1 MGVVTRYCSDDEIIN
16 NLRLY
21 FDEHEQYTF
30 PFKSWLHTARRTENG
45 ILLTM
50 GARKFLIH
58 EETGAVLEEVF

>member
-50 GARKFLIH
+50 GSRKFLIH

>member
-1 MGVVTRYCSDDEIIN
+1 MGVVTRYCSDDEIIH

-50 GARKFLIH
+50 GSRKFLIH

>member
-21 FDEHEQYTF
+21 FDEHEQYNF